1 MLPQSRRRRKE
12 AWEVP
17 GSGMKIQAS
26 LTEVPESVKEKYN
39 SATNE
44 IKCGREKPKSVM
56 EKLKSAPDGI
66 NFPVQVPESEKEKT
80 DSVTQVLRSVKKV
93 QTSPADDVEKRR
105 FFF

>member
-1 MLPQSRRRRKE
+1 
-12 AWEVP
+12 
-17 GSGMKIQAS
+17 MKVLAS

-39 SATNE
+39 SATKE
-44 IKCGREKPKSVM
+44 IKCGREKLKSVK
-56 EKLKSAPDGI
+56 EKHKSMPDGI
-66 NFPVQVPESEKEKT
+66 SFLTQVPESEKEKT